1 MGLIEPMRV
10 EIRGM
15 SMYRVLTPGE
25 RLEVQ
30 EIAPEQLVCGDVAVV
45 THQDRQ
51 NIVHRVIRVS
61 DDELQTMGDNT
72 AQADPPVKFNGN
84 HRFFLVTGAI
94 NSRGEFRKI
103 INGEAGMMQFR
114 RNQRKMKI
122 RRFFGRILWAFES
135 LFFWRRT
142 AGELCKFGKEE
153 VYYYK
158 NIPVARRNQDG
169 RIIYLKWTR
178 RLWYKV
184 KDNHAE

>member
-1 MGLIEPMRV
+1 MRV

-45 THQDRQ
+45 TFQNRQ

-72 AQADPPVKFNGN
+72 TQADSPVKFNGD

-94 NSRGEFRKI
+94 NSRGELRKI
-103 INGEAGMMQFR
+103 LNGEAGMMQFR

-122 RRFFGRILWAFES
+122 HRFFTRIFWSFES

-142 AGELCKFGKEE
+142 AGELCKFGKDE
-153 VYYYK
+153 VFYYR
-158 NIPVARRNQDG
+158 NIPVARRNPDG
-169 RIIYLKWTR
+169 RILYLKWTR
-178 RLWYKV
+178 RLLYKV
-184 KDNHAE
+184 KDNSAE